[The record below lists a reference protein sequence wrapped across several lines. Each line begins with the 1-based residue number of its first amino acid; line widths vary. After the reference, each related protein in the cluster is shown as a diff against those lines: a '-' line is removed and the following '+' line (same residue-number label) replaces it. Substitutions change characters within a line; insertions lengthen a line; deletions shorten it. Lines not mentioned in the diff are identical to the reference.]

1 MIASNRLAVR
11 RRMLVERSSALRAAL
26 IANATP
32 LAERAATLDSVV
44 FAVRRYWVLTAVAAG
59 AVALFGS
66 RKLFDLAS
74 RALTIYALF
83 RR

>member
-1 MIASNRLAVR
+1 MIDPMKLAER
-11 RRMLVERSSALRAAL
+11 RRALVERSTTLRATL
-26 IANATP
+26 VANATP
-32 LAERAATLDSVV
+32 FVQRASTLDGVV
-44 FAVRRYWVLTAVAAG
+44 FAVRRYWVVTAVAAG